1 MAADDDRR
9 CLAAVRDDLAAL
21 LLEQHYALAATVT
34 MRDGVQAIIE
44 AIDQHFNATSTPADP
59 RRN

>member
-1 MAADDDRR
+1 MARDDDRR

-21 LLEQHYALAATVT
+21 QFDLGGDAAVGL
-34 MRDGVQAIIE
+34 RAIIE
-44 AIDQHFNATSTPADP
+44 AIDQHFSATGTPTDP